1 MTDVLIIG
9 GGAAG
14 MTAALYALRNGKS
27 VTVFEQETIG
37 GQIASSPRVENFPTH
52 KRISGLELSEKL
64 YDQITDLG
72 AELELARVKSV
83 IKEEE
88 GKFRLETEDGDV
100 FYGKSVIIAAGV
112 KHKHINL
119 PREEEFTGKG
129 VSYCAVCDGAF
140 YTGEDVAL
148 IGDGN
153 TALQYGILL
162 SEYCRKVYVCT
173 WFDKFFGD
181 EALVKVLRKIPN
193 VEIIPNVS
201 LSALNGDEELSG
213 LTFTRRED
221 NTTFEL
227 SVKGCFIAI
236 GQIPDN
242 KAFENLVAL
251 DENGYIAADETG
263 TTKTSGVYAAGDCR
277 AKKVRQ
283 LTTAV
288 GDGANAAMNACSYIA
303 AL

>member
-288 GDGANAAMNACSYIA
+288 GDGANAAMNACSYIT

>member
-83 IKEEE
+83 VKEEE

-288 GDGANAAMNACSYIA
+288 GDGANAAMNACSYITS
-303 AL
+303 L

>member
-201 LSALNGDEELSG
+201 LSALNGNEELSG

-288 GDGANAAMNACSYIA
+288 GDGANAAMNACSYITT
-303 AL
+303 L

>member
-88 GKFRLETEDGDV
+88 GKFRLATEDGDV

-119 PREEEFTGKG
+119 PREDEFTGKG

-221 NTTFEL
+221 NTAFEL

>member
-14 MTAALYALRNGKS
+14 MTAALYALRNGKN

-288 GDGANAAMNACSYIA
+288 GDGANAAMNACSYITS
-303 AL
+303 L

>member
-1 MTDVLIIG
+1 MTDIIVIG

-27 VTVFEQETIG
+27 VTVFEKETIG

-52 KRISGLELSEKL
+52 KKISGLDLSDML
-64 YDQITDLG
+64 YEQISDLG
-72 AELELARVKSV
+72 AEFELATVNEV
-83 IKEEE
+83 TKEAE
-88 GKFRLETEDGDV
+88 GKFKVTTDDGV
-100 FYGKSVIIAAGV
+100 YYAKAVIVAAGV

-119 PREEEFTGKG
+119 PGEEELTGKG

-140 YTGEDVAL
+140 FSGEDVAL

-162 SEYCRKVYVCT
+162 SEYCKKVYVCT

-181 EALVKVLRKIPN
+181 EALVKVLKKLPN
-193 VEIIPNVS
+193 VEIIPNVC
-201 LSALNGDEELSG
+201 LTAFKGTDELEG
-213 LTFTRRED
+213 LTFTRREEK
-221 NTTFEL
+221 TTFDL
-227 SVKGCFIAI
+227 AVKGCFIAI

-242 KAFENLVAL
+242 APYSAL
-251 DENGYIAADETG
+251 ADLDPNGYIAADETG
-263 TTKTSGVYAAGDCR
+263 TTKTSGFYAAGDCR
-277 AKKVRQ
+277 TKKVRQ

-288 GDGANAAMNACSYIA
+288 ADGANCAMNACSYIA
-303 AL
+303 SL

>member
-88 GKFRLETEDGDV
+88 GKFRLATEDGDV
-100 FYGKSVIIAAGV
+100 FYGKSIIIAAGV

-288 GDGANAAMNACSYIA
+288 GDGANAAMNACSYITS
-303 AL
+303 L